1 MSDEMN
7 LGAEVQEF
15 AEPADT
21 GAEVQE
27 FAEPVVDAE
36 TEPVIDDFEESENRS
51 DSAFA
56 EYRRRAEK
64 AERELADLRAEQLA
78 RQETMRRITGSE
90 DGEFSAIAEAMGID
104 EADIMATFEAESDA
118 AKKDIQ
124 IEELQNLLNEATAE
138 KMMQQD
144 LADIQKLDPSIKD
157 LSELGE
163 TFLNLKEKGVDTES
177 AYWAAKAKKNATQMK
192 PPKAPGRVN
201 VSQAEKNFFTEEEV
215 NAMTS
220 EQKYAN
226 ADKILASLP
235 RWKK

>member
-7 LGAEVQEF
+7 LGAEVQEV

-27 FAEPVVDAE
+27 VAEPVVEAE
-36 TEPVIDDFEESENRS
+36 TEPVVEEFEKPAEKS

-56 EYRRRAEK
+56 EYRRRAEE

-78 RQETMRRITGSE
+78 RQETMKRITGSE

-104 EADIMATFEAESDA
+104 EADLIATFEAESDA
-118 AKKDIQ
+118 AKKDIRIQ
-124 IEELQNLLNEATAE
+124 ELENQLNEVTAE

-144 LADIQKLDPSIKD
+144 LAEIQKLDPDIKD

-177 AYWAAKAKKNATQMK
+177 AYWAAKARKEATQMK
-192 PPKAPGRVN
+192 PPKAPGRAN
-201 VSQAEKNFFTEEEV
+201 VSQPEKNFFTEEEV

-220 EQKYAN
+220 EQKYVN

>member
-7 LGAEVQEF
+7 LGAEVQEV
-15 AEPADT
+15 AEPAGI

-27 FAEPVVDAE
+27 VAEPVVEAE
-36 TEPVIDDFEESENRS
+36 TEPVIEEFEEPGDKS

-56 EYRRRAEK
+56 EYRRRAEE

-104 EADIMATFEAESDA
+104 EADLIATYEAESDA
-118 AKKDIQ
+118 AKKDLRIQ
-124 IEELQNLLNEATAE
+124 DLENQL
-138 KMMQQD
+138 MMQQD
-144 LADIQKLDPSIKD
+144 LAEIQRLDPGIKD

-177 AYWAAKAKKNATQMK
+177 AYWAAKARREATQMK
-192 PPKAPGRVN
+192 PPKAPGRAN
-201 VSQAEKNFFTEEEV
+201 ISQPEKNFFTEDEV